1 MVELLSGWVLHSFT
15 LKADLSPNK
24 AQHSL
29 LLCVPTTQTRCR
41 KPLIINAG
49 ECWLEGLWMN
59 AIEVEGLSRSF
70 NDLQAVD
77 NISFT
82 VEVGEIFGFL
92 GHNGAGKTTTIRMLS
107 GQLRPSAGRARVAG
121 CDIVTEHQR
130 LKPLVGVVSEHQ
142 NLYER
147 MSGRE
152 NLAFAA
158 RLYGTENPRVD
169 QALDQVGL
177 LDRAKDNVGNYSN
190 GMKQRLLIARALLHR
205 PQIIFL
211 DEPTRGLD
219 PVVGREIR
227 RLVVEL
233 STQGVTVFLT
243 THYMEEADELCGRVA
258 FLSEGRIVA
267 LDTPDN
273 LKVAHGQKS
282 LKVTLDDG
290 QSLTIA
296 LDDEDAGNQLEK
308 LVNAGQIRTL
318 HSAEATLEEVFIQI
332 AGRGLSE

>member
-1 MVELLSGWVLHSFT
+1 
-15 LKADLSPNK
+15 
-24 AQHSL
+24 
-29 LLCVPTTQTRCR
+29 
-41 KPLIINAG
+41 
-49 ECWLEGLWMN
+49 MN
-59 AIEVEGLSRSF
+59 AIEVEGLSRTF
-70 NDLQAVD
+70 NGLQAVN

-82 VEVGEIFGFL
+82 VEAGEVFGFL

-107 GQLRPSAGRARVAG
+107 GQLRPSAGHARVAG
-121 CDIVTEHQR
+121 CDVITEQQR
-130 LKPLVGVVSEHQ
+130 LKPLVGVVSENQ

-158 RLYGTENPRVD
+158 RLYGTDNRRVD
-169 QALDQVGL
+169 EALDQVGL
-177 LDRAKDNVGNYSN
+177 LDRAKDNVRHYSN
-190 GMKQRLLIARALLHR
+190 GMKQRLLIARALLHG
-205 PQIIFL
+205 PHIIFL

-243 THYMEEADELCGRVA
+243 THYMEEADQLCKRVA

-273 LKVAHGQKS
+273 LKVAHGRKS
-282 LKVTLDDG
+282 LKATLDNGQNLTITLDD
-290 QSLTIA
+290 Q
-296 LDDEDAGNQLEK
+296 DAGKKLEE
-308 LVNAGQIRTL
+308 LVTSGQIRTL
-318 HSAEATLEEVFIQI
+318 HSAEATLEEIFIQV